1 MIYSGWITVYIIKRN
16 FRSKCLCNTI
26 NYFCHSCFDK
36 GSIFFSI
43 RTGSSDEYNFIS
55 NELFVAFR
63 TRDRAVR
70 AKGLGL
76 LGVTRTVTET
86 VMTVTDLE
94 QALSDLEA
102 IGPPDYADEG
112 MLQYLRTER
121 IVPPYQ
127 TRGYKLVELVRI
139 YEVGATPR
147 RTEDDG

>member
-1 MIYSGWITVYIIKRN
+1 MDLDTTRWSGEGVFTQTLIDAFQCLDQVARLRIEDVPSS
-16 FRSKCLCNTI
+16 RS
-26 NYFCHSCFDK
+26 DV
-36 GSIFFSI
+36 
-43 RTGSSDEYNFIS
+43 EYNFIS
-55 NELFVAFR
+55 NELFVGFR

-70 AKGLGL
+70 AKWLGL

-102 IGPPDYADEG
+102 VGPPDYADEG

-139 YEVGATPR
+139 YEVGGGPR
-147 RTEDDG
+147 WTEDDG